1 MSEHKTT
8 DALHALRAEVWDTL
22 DWIEAEYQEARTIR
36 AELIRLADENK
47 RMRGII
53 ETLDVEGHR
62 CAEKAEAELAEM
74 KQSFGLRWRADMRA
88 IDHWRREHPGDT
100 LTWPDHADLCTWL
113 MAELAALRAK
123 TQWQPIETAPR
134 DGKAFFW
141 IVPKTAE
148 ETFQDTSGNLILS
161 KAPPH
166 WELCY
171 FRGWNSLSKATHWM
185 PLPEP
190 PAKDNDNA

>member
-1 MSEHKTT
+1 MGELTLEGLKDDLRNWESLGVLSHARTNNWCKYIDAAIREH
-8 DALHALRAEVWDTL
+8 DALRAEV
-22 DWIEAEYQEARTIR
+22 ER
-36 AELIRLADENK
+36 
-47 RMRGII
+47 
-53 ETLDVEGHR
+53 
-62 CAEKAEAELAEM
+62 
-74 KQSFGLRWRADMRA
+74 
-88 IDHWRREHPGDT
+88 
-100 LTWPDHADLCTWL
+100 
-113 MAELAALRAK
+113 LRASQ
-123 TQWQPIETAPR
+123 QWQPIETAPR